1 MRRLIRGVSRKVVG
15 SDRARSDAPG
25 LEENAAQAGTA
36 DAVQVLPPGDV
47 SLHPGLDIVA
57 NPVLLVRQPGLQVI
71 YANPA
76 AEANF
81 AISRKAMVELNLP
94 DLFGPA
100 DELEGMVESVL
111 SRQVDV
117 RRQDLILR
125 PPLQEPMHAHVVI
138 GALEGSASTVVV
150 EVLPNEQKIR
160 SDREERILDL
170 TSANKELIRNLAH
183 EIKNPLGGIRGAAQL
198 LEFELPE
205 RSLRE
210 YTQVIIKESDR
221 LQTLVDRLLEPHR
234 HPHIVSELNIHEV
247 LERVRSVVL
256 AEFPNG
262 LDIVRDYDASL
273 PELRGDKEQLI
284 QAVLNIVHNAAQA
297 LAERIARGDAQIVLR
312 TRVARQVTI
321 AKRLFKLAL
330 DLHVTDNGP
339 GIPEDI
345 RERIFYPLVSGRDG
359 GSGLGLT
366 LAQTFVQQHEGL
378 IECESR
384 PGCTDFR
391 ILLPLH

>member
-1 MRRLIRGVSRKVVG
+1 MRRLIRSVSRKVG
-15 SDRARSDAPG
+15 GADRSQETAAPAGAEHVPARD
-25 LEENAAQAGTA
+25 TA
-36 DAVQVLPPGDV
+36 LI
-47 SLHPGLDIVA
+47 PGLDLMP
-57 NPVLLVRQPGLQVI
+57 NPVLLVRQPGMRIVF
-71 YANPA
+71 ANPA
-76 AEANF
+76 AEASF
-81 AISRKAMVELNLP
+81 GVSRKSMLELSLSS
-94 DLFGPA
+94 LFGDA
-100 DELEGMVESVL
+100 GELDAMIDSVL
-111 SRQVDV
+111 VRQVDA
-117 RRQDLILR
+117 RRQDVVLQ
-125 PPLQEPMHAHVVI
+125 PPLGEPMHAHVVI
-138 GALEGSASTVVV
+138 GGVDNWPGTALV
-150 EVLPNEQKIR
+150 EVLPNEQKVR

-170 TSANKELIRNLAH
+170 TAANKELIRNLAH

-234 HPHIVSELNIHEV
+234 HPHIEGELNIHEV

-273 PELRGDKEQLI
+273 PELSGDKEQLI

-297 LAERIARGDAQIVLR
+297 LAERIAAGDARIVLR

-321 AKRLFKLAL
+321 AKRLYKLAL
-330 DLHVTDNGP
+330 DLHVIDNGP

-384 PGCTDFR
+384 PGYTDFR
-391 ILLPLH
+391 ILLPLR

>member
-1 MRRLIRGVSRKVVG
+1 MRRLIRGVSRKISGTDG
-15 SDRARSDAPG
+15 SRGDT
-25 LEENAAQAGTA
+25 AGQSGESA
-36 DAVQVLPPGDV
+36 MPDSGQVL
-47 SLHPGLDIVA
+47 SLGAVAFQPGLDIVA
-57 NPVLLVRQPGLQVI
+57 NPVLLVRRPGLRLI

-76 AEANF
+76 AEASF
-81 AISRKAMVELNLP
+81 ALSRRALVELSLP
-94 DLFGPA
+94 DLFGQS
-100 DELEGMVESVL
+100 DELHSMIETVL
-111 SRQVDV
+111 TRQFDV
-117 RRQDLILR
+117 RRQDLVLR
-125 PPLQEPMHAHVVI
+125 PPLQEPIHAQVI
-138 GALEGSASTVVV
+138 VGALEAAGDTVIV
-150 EVLPNEQKIR
+150 EILLNEQKVR

-205 RSLRE
+205 RALRE

-234 HPHIVSELNIHEV
+234 HPHIVSSLNIHEV

-273 PELRGDKEQLI
+273 PELRGDMEQLI

-297 LAERIARGDAQIVLR
+297 LADRIARGDAQIVLR

-330 DLHVTDNGP
+330 DLHVIDNGP

-378 IECESR
+378 IECEST

>member
-1 MRRLIRGVSRKVVG
+1 MRRLIRSVSRRVAAT
-15 SDRARSDAPG
+15 DRGAAATGQAAGVQEDPAEAP
-25 LEENAAQAGTA
+25 
-36 DAVQVLPPGDV
+36 
-47 SLHPGLDIVA
+47 LHAGLDVMA
-57 NPVLLVRQPGLQVI
+57 NPVLLVRAGGLHIV
-71 YANPA
+71 YANAA
-76 AEANF
+76 AEASF
-81 AISRKAMVELNLP
+81 AVSRKSMREMTLP
-94 DLFGPA
+94 ELFGPSE
-100 DELEGMVESVL
+100 ELAGMIESVRT
-111 SRQVDV
+111 RQFDV
-117 RRQDLILR
+117 RRQDVVLQR
-125 PPLQEPMHAHVVI
+125 ALQEPTHAHVVV
-138 GALEGSASTVVV
+138 GVLEATADTVLV
-150 EVLPNEQKIR
+150 EVLPNEQKVR

-205 RSLRE
+205 RGLRE

-247 LERVRSVVL
+247 LERVRLVVL

-262 LDIVRDYDASL
+262 LEIVRDYDASL
-273 PELRGDKEQLI
+273 PDLRGDKEQLI

-297 LAERIARGDAQIVLR
+297 LADRIAAGDAQIVLR

-330 DLHVTDNGP
+330 DLHIIDNGP

>member
-1 MRRLIRGVSRKVVG
+1 MRRLIRSVSRKVAG
-15 SDRARSDAPG
+15 ADRA
-25 LEENAAQAGTA
+25 QAA
-36 DAVQVLPPGDV
+36 DAAIDADGTPGV
-47 SLHPGLDIVA
+47 AGFHPGFHPGLDMVP
-57 NPVLLVRQPGLQVI
+57 NPVLLVRQPGLRVV

-81 AISRKAMVELNLP
+81 GVSRKAMLELSLD
-94 DLFGPA
+94 DLFGRSE
-100 DELEGMVESVL
+100 ELGTMIGSVME
-111 SRQVDV
+111 RQFDA
-117 RRQDLILR
+117 RRQDVLLH

-138 GALEGSASTVVV
+138 GALDGCADAVLV
-150 EVLPNEQKIR
+150 EVLPTEQKVR

-205 RSLRE
+205 RALRE

-262 LDIVRDYDASL
+262 LEIVRDYDASL
-273 PELRGDKEQLI
+273 PDLRGDMEQLI

-297 LAERIARGDAQIVLR
+297 LNDRIARGDAQIVLR

-321 AKRLFKLAL
+321 AKRLYKLAL
-330 DLHVTDNGP
+330 DLHVIDNGP

>member
-1 MRRLIRGVSRKVVG
+1 MRRLIRGVSRKAG
-15 SDRARSDAPG
+15 SADGARAEPPAAEPAPAETG
-25 LEENAAQAGTA
+25 ARVLSIGAAAFHA
-36 DAVQVLPPGDV
+36 
-47 SLHPGLDIVA
+47 GLDVVA
-57 NPVLLVRQPGLQVI
+57 NPVLLVRQPGLRVV

-76 AEANF
+76 AEATF
-81 AISRKAMVELNLP
+81 GVSRKGMVELALP
-94 DLFGPA
+94 DLFGKS
-100 DELEGMVESVL
+100 DELHNMLDTVVT
-111 SRQVDV
+111 RQFDV
-117 RRQDLILR
+117 RRQDLILH
-125 PPLQEPMHAHVVI
+125 PPLQDPLHVHVVI
-138 GALEGSASTVVV
+138 AALEAVGDTVVV
-150 EVLPNEQKIR
+150 EILPNEQKVR

-234 HPHIVSELNIHEV
+234 HPHIVSSLNIHEV

-262 LDIVRDYDASL
+262 LEIVRDYDASL
-273 PELRGDKEQLI
+273 PELQGDMEQLI
-284 QAVLNIVHNAAQA
+284 QAVLNIVHNGAQA

-312 TRVARQVTI
+312 TRIARQVTI

-330 DLHVTDNGP
+330 DLHVIDNGP

>member
-1 MRRLIRGVSRKVVG
+1 VLSIG
-15 SDRARSDAPG
+15 
-25 LEENAAQAGTA
+25 AAAFHA
-36 DAVQVLPPGDV
+36 
-47 SLHPGLDIVA
+47 GLDVVA
-57 NPVLLVRQPGLQVI
+57 NPVLLVRQPGLRVV

-76 AEANF
+76 AEATF
-81 AISRKAMVELNLP
+81 GVSRKGMVELTLP
-94 DLFGPA
+94 DLFGKS
-100 DELEGMVESVL
+100 DELHNMLDTVVT
-111 SRQVDV
+111 RQFDV
-117 RRQDLILR
+117 RRQDLILH
-125 PPLQEPMHAHVVI
+125 PPLQEPIHVHVVI
-138 GALEGSASTVVV
+138 AALEAVGDTVVV
-150 EVLPNEQKIR
+150 EILPNEQKVR

-234 HPHIVSELNIHEV
+234 HPHIVSSLNIHEV

-262 LDIVRDYDASL
+262 LEIVRDYDASL
-273 PELRGDKEQLI
+273 PELQGDMEQLI

-312 TRVARQVTI
+312 TRIARQVTI

-330 DLHVTDNGP
+330 DLHVIDNGP

>member
-1 MRRLIRGVSRKVVG
+1 MRRLIRSVSRKVGGADRNPAGDEVG
-15 SDRARSDAPG
+15 VNIAPFC
-25 LEENAAQAGTA
+25 
-36 DAVQVLPPGDV
+36 
-47 SLHPGLDIVA
+47 PGLDMMP
-57 NPVLLVRQPGLQVI
+57 NPVLLVRQPGMRVVF
-71 YANPA
+71 ANPA
-76 AEANF
+76 AEASF
-81 AISRKAMVELNLP
+81 GLSRKTMQEQSLDQLFSGAEEL
-94 DLFGPA
+94 D
-100 DELEGMVESVL
+100 GMIDSVL
-111 SRQVDV
+111 TRHVDA
-117 RRQDLILR
+117 RRQDVV
-125 PPLQEPMHAHVVI
+125 LQPAQREPMHAHVVI
-138 GALEGSASTVVV
+138 GSIDGVPGVALV
-150 EVLPNEQKIR
+150 EVLPNEQKVR
-160 SDREERILDL
+160 SEREERILDL

-205 RSLRE
+205 RGLRE

-234 HPHIVSELNIHEV
+234 HPHIVGELNIHEV

-256 AEFPNG
+256 AEFPSG
-262 LDIVRDYDASL
+262 LEIVRDYDASL
-273 PELRGDKEQLI
+273 PELCGDMEQLI

-297 LAERIARGDAQIVLR
+297 LSERIARGDAQIVLR

-321 AKRLFKLAL
+321 AKKLVKLAL
-330 DLHVTDNGP
+330 DLHVIDNGP

-391 ILLPLH
+391 ILLPLR

>member
-1 MRRLIRGVSRKVVG
+1 MRRLIRGVSRKVAG
-15 SDRARSDAPG
+15 SDRASSDTPG
-25 LEENAAQAGTA
+25 LEQNAARA
-36 DAVQVLPPGDV
+36 DAGEAARLLPPGDA
-47 SLHPGLDIVA
+47 LLQPGLDVVA
-57 NPVLLVRQPGLQVI
+57 NPVLLVRQPGLRVV

-81 AISRKAMVELNLP
+81 AISRKAMIELNLP

-100 DELEGMVESVL
+100 EELEGMVESVL
-111 SRQVDV
+111 SRQIDV

-138 GALEGSASTVVV
+138 GALEGSVSTVVV

-262 LDIVRDYDASL
+262 LEIVRDYDASL

-297 LAERIARGDAQIVLR
+297 LAERIASGDAQIVLR

>member
-1 MRRLIRGVSRKVVG
+1 MRRLIRGVSRKVTG
-15 SDRARSDAPG
+15 ADRKPEAADPVG
-25 LEENAAQAGTA
+25 LEARDA
-36 DAVQVLPPGDV
+36 DILPLGDFA
-47 SLHPGLDIVA
+47 LHPGLDVVA
-57 NPVLLVRQPGLQVI
+57 NPVLLVRQPGLRVV

-76 AEANF
+76 AEASF
-81 AISRKAMVELNLP
+81 AMSRKAMVELTLP
-94 DLFGPA
+94 DLFGA
-100 DELEGMVESVL
+100 SEELDTMIDSVMA
-111 SRQVDV
+111 RQVDV
-117 RRQDLILR
+117 RRQDLVLR
-125 PPLQEPMHAHVVI
+125 PPLQEPLHAHVVVGGI
-138 GALEGSASTVVV
+138 EGYSSIALV
-150 EVLPNEQKIR
+150 EILLNEQKVR
-160 SDREERILDL
+160 SDREERLIDL

-205 RSLRE
+205 RALRE

-273 PELRGDKEQLI
+273 PELRGDMEQLI

-297 LAERIARGDAQIVLR
+297 LHERIARGDAQIILR

-321 AKRLFKLAL
+321 AKRLYKLAL
-330 DLHVTDNGP
+330 DLHVIDNGP

>member
-1 MRRLIRGVSRKVVG
+1 MEG
-15 SDRARSDAPG
+15 
-25 LEENAAQAGTA
+25 QA
-36 DAVQVLPPGDV
+36 
-47 SLHPGLDIVA
+47 
-57 NPVLLVRQPGLQVI
+57 
-71 YANPA
+71 
-76 AEANF
+76 
-81 AISRKAMVELNLP
+81 
-94 DLFGPA
+94 
-100 DELEGMVESVL
+100 
-111 SRQVDV
+111 
-117 RRQDLILR
+117 
-125 PPLQEPMHAHVVI
+125 
-138 GALEGSASTVVV
+138 SASIPWWRENLLFILFEWLALRLSLVFYGIGVPRGDGAPVV
-150 EVLPNEQKIR
+150 LIPGY
-160 SDREERILDL
+160 L
-170 TSANKELIRNLAH
+170 TNDWS
-183 EIKNPLGGIRGAAQL
+183 L
-198 LEFELPE
+198 LEMFHW
-205 RSLRE
+205 LRRMG
-210 YTQVIIKESDR
+210 YRPYVSHIGWNCDCFDV
-221 LQTLVDRLLEPHR
+221 LVDRLLEPHR
-234 HPHIVSELNIHEV
+234 HPHIVSDLNIHEV

-256 AEFPNG
+256 AEFPTG

-273 PELRGDKEQLI
+273 PDLRGDMEQLI

-330 DLHVTDNGP
+330 DLHVIDNGP

>member
-1 MRRLIRGVSRKVVG
+1 MRRLIRGVSRKVTG
-15 SDRARSDAPG
+15 ADRKPDVADTEALVARDADIVP
-25 LEENAAQAGTA
+25 L
-36 DAVQVLPPGDV
+36 GDV
-47 SLHPGLDIVA
+47 AFHPGLDVVA
-57 NPVLLVRQPGLQVI
+57 NPVLLVRQPGLQVV

-76 AEANF
+76 AEASF
-81 AISRKAMVELNLP
+81 AMSRKAMVELTLP
-94 DLFGPA
+94 DLFGA
-100 DELEGMVESVL
+100 SEELDAMIESVMA
-111 SRQVDV
+111 RQVDV
-117 RRQDLILR
+117 RRQDLVLR
-125 PPLQEPMHAHVVI
+125 PPLQEPLHAHVVVGGI
-138 GALEGSASTVVV
+138 EGFSSTVLV
-150 EVLPNEQKIR
+150 EILLNEQKVR
-160 SDREERILDL
+160 SDREERLIDL

-205 RSLRE
+205 RALRE

-273 PELRGDKEQLI
+273 PELRGDMEQLI

-297 LAERIARGDAQIVLR
+297 LHERIAGGDAQIVLR

-321 AKRLFKLAL
+321 AKRLYKLAL
-330 DLHVTDNGP
+330 DLHVIDNGP